1 MRFIKYFKLF
11 LEKFTDTSN
20 IKSWIILYNHTKLH
34 DINYR
39 ILKRTGIKNENEFN
53 DILNEIVK
61 KCDVDKLQ
69 GDYTFVSFKY
79 SIKIISY
86 IKGNEI
92 LVRTILGKDE
102 SIKKYDKIILIWIE
116 YMNLLKMIQRS

>member
-102 SIKKYDKIILIWIE
+102 SIKKYDKIILI
-116 YMNLLKMIQRS
+116 